1 MLEMEERQRKENRD
15 REERYRR
22 KEHEFRLKLLQLLF
36 GQSVFPTPPS
46 VGYYTWASGSSG
58 LATESMH
65 EWPTD

>member
-22 KEHEFRLKLLQLLF
+22 KEHEFRLNLLRLLF
-36 GQSVFPTPPS
+36 GQSVFPSPPS
-46 VGYYTWASGSSG
+46 VSYYTGASGSSG
-58 LATESMH
+58 LATGSMH